1 MPGRKCPCAGRALVS
16 WPRAASRSAV
26 GTYLP
31 GSEKRQGNWEACAL
45 EPSVLR
51 TRRVAEDKTLLHL
64 SICEVRALTSLSPTC
79 PGPCC
84 LAEVSPL
91 WKAMWSQFYGPQ
103 SPASKVPTKVPK
115 GGACP
120 LWPCPAVSLPGARWT
135 QSQGRTFTP
144 KRWGQLQTW
153 PLKALNVSVFGAERW
168 GQHQGP
174 HPSPGSSRAG

>member
-1 MPGRKCPCAGRALVS
+1 MPRRKCPCAGRALVS

-31 GSEKRQGNWEACAL
+31 GSEKRRGNWQACAL

-51 TRRVAEDKTLLHL
+51 TRRVAEDKTLLRL
-64 SICEVRALTSLSPTC
+64 SICEVRASTSLSPTC

-115 GGACP
+115 GGPALRGRALWSACQGLAGHRAKAEP
-120 LWPCPAVSLPGARWT
+120 SQRSAGA
-135 QSQGRTFTP
+135 GC
-144 KRWGQLQTW
+144 KLGL
-153 PLKALNVSVFGAERW
+153 
-168 GQHQGP
+168 
-174 HPSPGSSRAG
+174 